1 MELSTWHIIVVVISI
16 VTIIVCSIGIII
28 ATKFQNK
35 QKKKYNE
42 VLNIVKEKEGEI
54 FKVKDGLTK
63 EDVNKIDSKVNMDKL
78 MQELYNIYLSLEN
91 KIKKSDSKLDDVLVG
106 YLKDFYINKIEN
118 FKEKGYADITDG
130 IELINYSITEYN
142 REKLKFRVNINCFS
156 YKTINNEI
164 VSGSNL
170 ERMQRIILLT
180 YENINGKW
188 LISAYDKVYEKKLSE

>member
-1 MELSTWHIIVVVISI
+1 MPLSTGNIVVVVIAS
-16 VTIIVCSIGIII
+16 VTIIICSICIII
-28 ATKFQNK
+28 ATKFQKK

-63 EDVNKIDSKVNMDKL
+63 EDISKIDSKVNLDKL
-78 MQELYNIYLSLEN
+78 MQELYNTYVKLET
-91 KIKKSDSKLDDVLVG
+91 KIKKLDSKLDNILVG
-106 YLKDFYINKIEN
+106 YLKEFYINKIEN
-118 FKEKGYADITDG
+118 FKENGYADITDG
-130 IELINYSITEYN
+130 IELINYSITEYSK
-142 REKLKFRVNINCFS
+142 EKLKFRVNINCFS

-170 ERMQRIILLT
+170 EKIQRIIILT
-180 YENINGKW
+180 YENIDNKW